1 MLEAL
6 KGMQNHFPAKTYQD
20 MNATR
25 SLADKKKIV
34 TVNLSLEQ
42 CHASQPPAK
51 AMKSDDIKC
60 VPESPAA

>member
-1 MLEAL
+1 MLPDRL
-6 KGMQNHFPAKTYQD
+6 
-20 MNATR
+20 R
-25 SLADKKKIV
+25 VKKNIV
-34 TVNLSLEQ
+34 AVNLSLEQ

>member
-1 MLEAL
+1 MLPDRL
-6 KGMQNHFPAKTYQD
+6 
-20 MNATR
+20 R
-25 SLADKKKIV
+25 VKKIV
-34 TVNLSLEQ
+34 ADNLSLEQ